1 MITKKTILLP
11 VILLILVI
19 SNTLSA
25 QILNVSDNVK
35 GEITKVLELW
45 NNDAKNSD
53 LEGFMSLF
61 DGSENI
67 MLIGSDS
74 GEVFKGRDQIKG
86 WLTQLFEIA
95 SFSWEMDRIYIDSN
109 DNTAWVFVE
118 GRMVV
123 AFKTGKTKKTP
134 YRFTGIMVRK
144 GSDWK
149 WRLFNGSNPRG
160 E

>member
-1 MITKKTILLP
+1 
-11 VILLILVI
+11 
-19 SNTLSA
+19 
-25 QILNVSDNVK
+25 
-35 GEITKVLELW
+35 
-45 NNDAKNSD
+45 
-53 LEGFMSLF
+53 MSMF
-61 DGSENI
+61 DDSENI

-74 GEVFKGRDQIKG
+74 CEVFKGKDQIKG
-86 WLTQLFEIA
+86 WLTQLFDMA
-95 SFSWEMDRIYIDSN
+95 SFSWEMDRIDIDSN

-144 GSDWK
+144 GSEWK

>member
-1 MITKKTILLP
+1 MKKKTLLLLT
-11 VILLILVI
+11 LLILII
-19 SNTLSA
+19 SNTLPA
-25 QILNVSDNVK
+25 QILNVNDNVK
-35 GEITKVLELW
+35 GEISKTLEMW
-45 NNDAKNSD
+45 NNNAKNSD
-53 LEGFMSLF
+53 LDGFMSLF
-61 DGSENI
+61 DDSENI

-74 GEVFKGRDQIKG
+74 GEVFKGKEQIKG
-86 WLTQLFEIA
+86 WVSQLFDLA
-95 SFSWEMDRIYIDSN
+95 SFSWEMDRIDIESN
-109 DNTAWVFVE
+109 DNTSWVFVE

-144 GSDWK
+144 GSEWK